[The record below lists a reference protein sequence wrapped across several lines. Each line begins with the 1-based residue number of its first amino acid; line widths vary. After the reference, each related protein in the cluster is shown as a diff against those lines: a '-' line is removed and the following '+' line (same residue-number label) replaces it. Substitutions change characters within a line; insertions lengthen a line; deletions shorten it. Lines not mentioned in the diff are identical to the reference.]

1 MVPSDEFSNCS
12 GIGYR
17 LEWDDDEISL
27 ELSPESTLRLSCL
40 KFAEGCY
47 FAPLEFRS
55 LNIYLS
61 PDDFFEVDDFFFSK
75 LDETG

>member
-1 MVPSDEFSNCS
+1 MASDEFSNCS

-17 LEWDDDEISL
+17 LEWDEDEMSH

-40 KFAEGCY
+40 KFADGCN

-55 LNIYLS
+55 LNVNLS
-61 PDDFFEVDDFFFSK
+61 PDDFFEINDFFFSK
-75 LDETG
+75 LDGTS